1 MLSVRLRVIVTALV
15 LGVSCLPTSPAAP
28 VYAAGLCGAATGT
41 SDKVFVD
48 KDSSELPSNF
58 DLGRG
63 DATVGSMNPCV
74 GGAAFPY
81 AQGSWILLANLEDS
95 DASPVEI
102 MQAGYGKGCSFCA
115 DDFIYTPAADG
126 SGAAWPGSL
135 TPVNGHRVR
144 FKIQR
149 VSTSSG
155 IKAKYTLTDVTTNQ
169 TEIFNATWK
178 AGITKAWW
186 GAEALDT
193 SSEVGVDYAGN
204 DSNVAYMGYSV
215 LDNGSILYRS
225 DMEFDACYCEDAP
238 GAGPSDVEK
247 QGGRNSTEHGHLG
260 TWVFG
265 NDMVNFES
273 H

>member
-1 MLSVRLRVIVTALV
+1 MKVRAVITALGLAV
-15 LGVSCLPTSPAAP
+15 ACLPISPATSAQ
-28 VYAAGLCGAATGT
+28 AAGFCFGSTGT

-74 GGAAFPY
+74 GNAAFPY
-81 AQGSWILLANLEDS
+81 ASGTWILLANLEDV
-95 DASPVEI
+95 DANPVEI
-102 MQAGYGKGCSFCA
+102 MQAGYGKGCSLCA

-144 FKIQR
+144 FKIER

-155 IKAKYTLTDVTTNQ
+155 IKAKYTLTDVTTG
-169 TEIFNATWK
+169 ESEVRNATWET
-178 AGITKAWW
+178 GITKAWW

-193 SSEVGVDYAGN
+193 SSEVGVDYAGH

-215 LDNGSILYRS
+215 LDNSSILYRS
-225 DMEFDACYCEDAP
+225 DMVFDACYCEDEP
-238 GAGPSDVEK
+238 GAGPSEVEK

-260 TWVFG
+260 TWVYG